1 MDFSNCKNDDF
12 HTYSGK
18 NEKTQII
25 YNNIAYKSYIDM
37 KKKELDNVIDEQ
49 EKEIALM
56 RDIIQKQKDLLKK
69 YDEVLKKHGIDA
81 YFSEDRTYII
91 ALRNILK
98 KVKEIIEKGN
108 DVPDVYYNE
117 IEADIASLYLW
128 KEATK
133 EEVVK
138 IINSYGI
145 YDVVANNIPRKL
157 LLDDNIY

>member
-1 MDFSNCKNDDF
+1 MFINKKKEYNKNYI
-12 HTYSGK
+12 T
-18 NEKTQII
+18 
-25 YNNIAYKSYIDM
+25 NNIAYKSYIDM

-91 ALRNILK
+91 ALRDILK

>member
-1 MDFSNCKNDDF
+1 MDFSNC
-12 HTYSGK
+12 K

-37 KKKELDNVIDEQ
+37 KKKELDNLIDEQ

-81 YFSEDRTYII
+81 HFSEDRTYII

>member
-1 MDFSNCKNDDF
+1 MERDSFLYKARRQCQVIAHKIMPDEVMCKF
-12 HTYSGK
+12 YSR
-18 NEKTQII
+18 I
-25 YNNIAYKSYIDM
+25 
-37 KKKELDNVIDEQ
+37 
-49 EKEIALM
+49 
-56 RDIIQKQKDLLKK
+56 LLKK
-69 YDEVLKKHGIDA
+69 KVDLKNPQTFNDEVLKKHGIDA